1 MSINS
6 QKTSTPK
13 TSSLNI
19 GTECDTP
26 SRGRIR
32 KTSSR
37 RYRRSQMTAEQ
48 RQAEAQELD
57 LSLNLGRLKE
67 AMEKSRERSKSKS
80 ESQLSDASSK
90 YTSLQNNKH
99 RLNLILDG
107 CTPKRKRRVTIG
119 RTEESLRQ
127 IAELRSSPKKIE
139 KEVKLEDL
147 LAQDAGTLEFIA

>member
-37 RYRRSQMTAEQ
+37 RYRKSQMTAEQ

-90 YTSLQNNKH
+90 YY
-99 RLNLILDG
+99 I
-107 CTPKRKRRVTIG
+107 
-119 RTEESLRQ
+119 
-127 IAELRSSPKKIE
+127 IA
-139 KEVKLEDL
+139 
-147 LAQDAGTLEFIA
+147 